1 MSGDLHSAWATLYA
15 RSLASAGLGRVVLS
29 PGSRSTP
36 LALAF
41 AREPGLELFVIVDER
56 AAGFAALGMA
66 RAEGRPVA
74 LLCTSGSAAAHYHPA
89 IVEAERAGVPLLV
102 ITADR
107 PWEVVHAQASQTID
121 QTRMYGAHV
130 RASLE
135 LGLPEPAALPAVP
148 RLAAQ
153 AVAATLHPVPGPIHV
168 NARFRKPLEP
178 QPGGDEPWRPAYEAL
193 LDRGAPRVHL
203 PAPRADE
210 ASAHALAEL
219 ARSARRGVVLAG
231 PSWAPAGEGA
241 LAAQTRL
248 ERAVSAFARAS
259 GSVVVAEISSG
270 VATRGG
276 PSLGPASLLLG
287 SASFRAALAPDLI
300 VELGMPLVAPGHA
313 KLTAESPQARRVLLA
328 PWGLP
333 DPLGGARDVF
343 IGDAAS
349 LLERAA
355 ELCGAPST
363 SPPWSAPLRSAAERV
378 EPAVSELLSERA
390 ALELELS
397 RELFGR
403 LPSGAALMLG
413 NSLVVR
419 DADACGAGLA
429 RGVAVLHQRGAAGI
443 DGLIAGAI
451 GLRRVVSSEHPVV
464 LLVGDVSAAHDLASI
479 ALCAELRAPLVIVV
493 VDNGG
498 GRIFGELPVAKLA
511 GLEAELE
518 RLFYTPQ
525 PPAPL
530 RALAEAAGLDYASA
544 SSSPALGSALEQA
557 LAREGAS
564 IVHAS
569 CDHDASASARRALA
583 ARVDAIFQE
592 TAHAR

>member
-1 MSGDLHSAWATLYA
+1 VSGDLHSAWSSLYA

-41 AREPGLELFVIVDER
+41 AREPGIELEVVVDER
-56 AAGFAALGMA
+56 AAGFVALGMA
-66 RAEGRPVA
+66 RAEGRPAAV
-74 LLCTSGSAAAHYHPA
+74 LCTSGSAAAHYHPA

-107 PWEVVHAQASQTID
+107 PWELVHAQASQTID

-135 LGLPEPAALPAVP
+135 LGLPEPSALPAVP

-153 AVAATLHPVPGPIHV
+153 AVAATLHPVPGPVHV

-178 QPGGDEPWRPAYEAL
+178 QPGGSEPWRPVYEAL
-193 LDRGAPRVHL
+193 LERGAPRVHL

-210 ASAHALAEL
+210 ACAQALAEL
-219 ARSARRGVVLAG
+219 ARAARRGVVLAG
-231 PSWAPAGEGA
+231 PSWAAAGEGA
-241 LAAQTRL
+241 LAAQARL
-248 ERAVSAFARAS
+248 ERALSAFARAT
-259 GSVVVAEISSG
+259 GFLVVAEISSG
-270 VATRGG
+270 LVTHGG
-276 PSLGPASLLLG
+276 PSIGPASLLLG
-287 SASFRAALAPDLI
+287 SAEFRAALATDLV

-313 KLTAESPQARRVLLA
+313 TLVAEHPWARRVLLA

-333 DPLGGARDVF
+333 DPLCGARDVF

-355 ELCGAPST
+355 ELCAAPST
-363 SPPWSAPLRSAAERV
+363 DAGWSAPLRSGAERV
-378 EPAVSELLSERA
+378 DAAVAELLSEQG

-397 RELFGR
+397 RALFGR

-419 DADACGAGLA
+419 DADACGAGL
-429 RGVAVLHQRGAAGI
+429 RCGVTVLHQRGAAGI
-443 DGLIAGAI
+443 DGLVAGAL
-451 GLRRVVSSEHPVV
+451 GLRRVVSPEHPVV

-479 ALCAELRAPLVIVV
+479 ALLAEVRAPLVIVV

-511 GLEAELE
+511 GLEPELE

-525 PPAPL
+525 PHAPL
-530 RALAEAAGLDYASA
+530 RALAEAAGLDYASV
-544 SSSPALGSALEQA
+544 SSSPALGSALDRA

-564 IVHAS
+564 IVHAA
-569 CDHDASASARRALA
+569 CDHGASARARRSLA
-583 ARVDAIFQE
+583 VRVDAIFEE

>member
-1 MSGDLHSAWATLYA
+1 MSGDLHSAWSSLYA

-41 AREPGLELFVIVDER
+41 AREPGIELEVVVDER
-56 AAGFAALGMA
+56 AAGFVALGMA
-66 RAEGRPVA
+66 RAEGRPAAV
-74 LLCTSGSAAAHYHPA
+74 LCTSGSAAAHYHPA

-107 PWEVVHAQASQTID
+107 PWELVHAQASQTID

-153 AVAATLHPVPGPIHV
+153 AVAATLHPVPGPVHV

-178 QPGGDEPWRPAYEAL
+178 QPGGSEPWRPAYEAL
-193 LDRGAPRVHL
+193 LERGAPRVHL

-210 ASAHALAEL
+210 ASAQALAEL
-219 ARSARRGVVLAG
+219 ARAARRGVVLAG
-231 PSWAPAGEGA
+231 PSWAAAGEGA
-241 LAAQTRL
+241 LAAQARL
-248 ERAVSAFARAS
+248 ERALSAFAGAT
-259 GSVVVAEISSG
+259 GFLVVAEISSG
-270 VATRGG
+270 LVTHGG
-276 PSLGPASLLLG
+276 PSIGPASLLLG
-287 SASFRAALAPDLI
+287 SAEFRAALATDLV

-313 KLTAESPQARRVLLA
+313 KLVAEHPWARRVLLA

-333 DPLGGARDVF
+333 DPLCGARDVF

-355 ELCGAPST
+355 ELCAAPST
-363 SPPWSAPLRSAAERV
+363 DAGWSAPLRSGAERV
-378 EPAVSELLSERA
+378 DAAVAELLSEQG

-397 RELFGR
+397 RALFGR

-413 NSLVVR
+413 NSLIVR
-419 DADACGAGLA
+419 DADACGAGLR
-429 RGVAVLHQRGAAGI
+429 RGVTVLHQRGAAGI
-443 DGLIAGAI
+443 DGLVAGAL
-451 GLRRVVSSEHPVV
+451 GLRRVVSPEHPVV

-479 ALCAELRAPLVIVV
+479 ALLAEVRAPLVIVV

-511 GLEAELE
+511 GLEPELE

-525 PPAPL
+525 PHAPL
-530 RALAEAAGLDYASA
+530 RALAEAAGLDYASV
-544 SSSPALGSALEQA
+544 SSSPALGSALDRA

-564 IVHAS
+564 IVHAA
-569 CDHDASASARRALA
+569 CDHGASARARRSLA
-583 ARVDAIFQE
+583 ARVDAIFEE